1 MKSGAI
7 LARAC
12 RAQDKTDF
20 PMNNPQP
27 MTPTFY
33 HGRFAPTPSGALHFG
48 SLIAALGSC
57 LDARAHAG
65 EWHLRIEDVDPP
77 RVVPGSADS
86 ILRTLEAFGFE
97 WDGPVVYQSRRAD
110 AYRAAVDR
118 LIDAGRVYAC
128 DCTRKMLKARGR
140 VGVDGPV
147 YPGTCR
153 ARGLALS
160 GALRLG
166 VADTRIVFDDL
177 LAGRVA
183 CDVASECGDFV
194 LLRADGVYSY
204 QLAVTV
210 DDAELGVSHIVRGA
224 DLLASTPRQIVL
236 QQALGYPT
244 PRYLHLPVALNADGG
259 KLSKQTLAAPLRDSE
274 PLPALLGAAAFL
286 GFDLTGAADS
296 LSTFWQI
303 ATQRWRRDRLPPLR
317 GKRFT

>member
-1 MKSGAI
+1 MPSPCY
-7 LARAC
+7 R
-12 RAQDKTDF
+12 
-20 PMNNPQP
+20 
-27 MTPTFY
+27 
-33 HGRFAPTPSGALHFG
+33 GRFAPTPSGALHFG

-118 LIDAGRVYAC
+118 LIDAGRIYGC
-128 DCTRKMLKARGR
+128 DCTRKLLKAHGR

-153 ARGLALS
+153 ARGLPLS
-160 GALRLG
+160 AALRLR

-183 CDVASECGDFV
+183 CDVAGECGDFV
-194 LLRADGVYSY
+194 LLRADGVYTY

-224 DLLASTPRQIVL
+224 DLLASTPRQIAL

-244 PRYLHLPVALNADGG
+244 PGYLHLPVALNADGG
-259 KLSKQTLAAPLRDSE
+259 KLSKQTLAAPLRDAE

-286 GFDLTGAADS
+286 GFDLSREVDTV
-296 LSTFWQI
+296 STFWRI
-303 ATQRWRRDRLPPLR
+303 ATQCWQRAKLPPVR
-317 GKRFT
+317 GKRFG